1 MPLIVS
7 HQKRRNLIA
16 TVVKRIVAESGMES
30 VTVRNVA
37 REAGF
42 SSTIVSHYF
51 RDKRDLLSF
60 TYGSIRTRA
69 IEMIEQAFQRD
80 ADVLGCFET
89 LLPINEANLADWQ
102 AWFGFWGKTTSD
114 PALAAER
121 IANVEATNE
130 LFQRILRHAKKRGE
144 LPGYLD
150 TAVHAKRIQMFIN
163 GLASFVVMN
172 PSAWPPAAQRT
183 VMAAEIDTMKS
194 MRVKPPARKKTLKRP
209 AARPT
214 RALRPARA
222 TRPVRAAGAARP
234 R

>member
-1 MPLIVS
+1 MPAIVS
-7 HQKRRNLIA
+7 HAKRRSLIA

-51 RDKRDLLSF
+51 RNKHDLLTF

-69 IEMIEQAFQRD
+69 IEMIEEAFNRNV
-80 ADVLGCFET
+80 DVLGCFET

-114 PALAAER
+114 PGLAAER
-121 IANVEATNE
+121 VANVEATNQ
-130 LFQRILRHAKKRGE
+130 LFQRILNHAKKRGE
-144 LPGYLD
+144 LPEQLD
-150 TAVHAKRIQMFIN
+150 TTVHAKRIQMFIN

-172 PSAWPPAAQRT
+172 PAAWPPAAQRA
-183 VMAAEIDTMKS
+183 VLEAEIGTMKT
-194 MRVKPPARKKTLKRP
+194 MLVKPSPKKAVKRP
-209 AARPT
+209 KR
-214 RALRPARA
+214 RAS
-222 TRPVRAAGAARP
+222 
-234 R
+234 

>member
-1 MPLIVS
+1 MPAIVS
-7 HQKRRNLIA
+7 HAKRRGLIA
-16 TVVKRIVAESGMES
+16 TVVKRIVAKNGMES

-51 RDKRDLLSF
+51 RDKHDLLHF

-69 IEMIEQAFQRD
+69 IQMIEEAFHRD

-89 LLPINEANLADWQ
+89 LLPISDENLADWQ

-114 PALAAER
+114 PVLAAER

-130 LFQRILRHAKKRGE
+130 LFQRILKHAKKRGE
-144 LPGYLD
+144 LPAQLD

-163 GLASFVVMN
+163 GLASFVVMK
-172 PSAWPPAAQRT
+172 PSAWPPAAQRA
-183 VMAAEIDTMKS
+183 VLAAEIGTMKT
-194 MRVKPPARKKTLKRP
+194 MWVEPGVPKKPIKRKLR
-209 AARPT
+209 
-214 RALRPARA
+214 RAS
-222 TRPVRAAGAARP
+222 
-234 R
+234 

>member
-7 HQKRRNLIA
+7 HDKRRNLIA

-51 RDKRDLLSF
+51 RDKRDLLAF
-60 TYGSIRTRA
+60 TYASIRTRA
-69 IEMIEQAFQRD
+69 VQMIDDAFKRNVN
-80 ADVLGCFET
+80 VLECFET
-89 LLPINEANLADWQ
+89 LLPINELNLADWQ

-114 PALAAER
+114 PVLAEER
-121 IANVEATNE
+121 IATVEATNQ
-130 LFQRILRHAKKRGE
+130 LLQRILRHAKKCGE
-144 LPGYLD
+144 LPADLD
-150 TAVHAKRIQMFIN
+150 TAVHARRLQMFIN

-172 PSAWPPAAQRT
+172 PAAWSPDAQR
-183 VMAAEIDTMKS
+183 AALGAEIDTMKA
-194 MRVKPPARKKTLKRP
+194 MRAAPLLAAPHRARKKS
-209 AARPT
+209 AA
-214 RALRPARA
+214 
-222 TRPVRAAGAARP
+222 AASR